1 MRELQAKII
10 EEMGV
15 QPRIDP
21 AGEVRKRVTFLKEYL
36 KATHT
41 KGFVLGIS
49 GGLDSSLAGRLAQ
62 LAVEELEAEG
72 VEANFV
78 AVRLPY
84 GVQHDEDD
92 AQAALDFIRAKT
104 EWTFNISAAVDGFE
118 DEFEKTVGNGISDF
132 HKGNTKA
139 RTRMIAQYALAG
151 EHNYLVIGT
160 DHGAESVTGF
170 FTKFGDGGADILPL
184 FGLNKRQNRALLA
197 ELGAPARIWEKVP
210 TADLLDGKP
219 GRTDEDEL
227 GISYDQIDDYLEGR
241 DVPDA
246 VAEPIEQK
254 YLRTRHKRT
263 VPVTIF
269 DTWWKSQGPEEPGSG
284 CSRPIGRPGHFEPWL
299 NPFRPQRPA
308 CPCQSAP
315 RRLLCLDFLA
325 RWGSNYGISTS
336 LPRTWPARLMP
347 SARAASVRGIR
358 SWMLNRSFPSADSRA
373 ASATRPSSS
382 LTGAIPAALA
392 SLPGT
397 VVTAAPWPP
406 SNWTVA
412 VVVSSR
418 QRCPRRR

>member
-15 QPRIDP
+15 QPRINP
-21 AGEVRKRVTFLKEYL
+21 AEEVRKRVGFLKDYL

-49 GGLDSSLAGRLAQ
+49 GGIDSSLAGRLAQ

-72 VEANFV
+72 VDANFV

-84 GVQHDEDD
+84 GIQHDEDD
-92 AQAALDFIRAKT
+92 AQAALDFIKAKT
-104 EWTFNISAAVDGFE
+104 EWTYNISAGRGRLRGRVRE
-118 DEFEKTVGNGISDF
+118 DRRAPISDF

-139 RTRMIAQYALAG
+139 RARMIAQYALAG

-197 ELGAPARIWEKVP
+197 ELGAPSRVWEKVP

-241 DVPDA
+241 DVPED
-246 VAEPIEQK
+246 VAELIEQK

-269 DTWWKSQGPEEPGSG
+269 DTWWK
-284 CSRPIGRPGHFEPWL
+284 
-299 NPFRPQRPA
+299 
-308 CPCQSAP
+308 
-315 RRLLCLDFLA
+315 
-325 RWGSNYGISTS
+325 
-336 LPRTWPARLMP
+336 
-347 SARAASVRGIR
+347 
-358 SWMLNRSFPSADSRA
+358 
-373 ASATRPSSS
+373 
-382 LTGAIPAALA
+382 
-392 SLPGT
+392 
-397 VVTAAPWPP
+397 
-406 SNWTVA
+406 
-412 VVVSSR
+412 
-418 QRCPRRR
+418 

>member
-1 MRELQAKII
+1 MLTSVEHMRELQAKII

-21 AGEVRKRVTFLKEYL
+21 AEEIRKRVTFLKDYL
-36 KATHT
+36 KATGT

-49 GGLDSSLAGRLAQ
+49 GGIDSSLAGRLAQ

-72 VEANFV
+72 VDANFV

-92 AQAALDFIRAKT
+92 AQAALDFIKAKT
-104 EWTFNISAAVDGFE
+104 EWTYNISRAVDGFE
-118 DEFEKTVGNGISDF
+118 DEFEKTTGAPISDF

-139 RTRMIAQYALAG
+139 RARMIAQYALAG

-197 ELGAPARIWEKVP
+197 ELGAPSRVWEKVP
-210 TADLLDGKP
+210 TADLLDNKP

-227 GISYDQIDDYLEGR
+227 GITYDQIDDYLEGR
-241 DVPDA
+241 DIDLES
-246 VAEPIEQK
+246 AELIEQK

-269 DTWWKSQGPEEPGSG
+269 DTWWK
-284 CSRPIGRPGHFEPWL
+284 
-299 NPFRPQRPA
+299 
-308 CPCQSAP
+308 
-315 RRLLCLDFLA
+315 
-325 RWGSNYGISTS
+325 
-336 LPRTWPARLMP
+336 
-347 SARAASVRGIR
+347 
-358 SWMLNRSFPSADSRA
+358 
-373 ASATRPSSS
+373 
-382 LTGAIPAALA
+382 
-392 SLPGT
+392 
-397 VVTAAPWPP
+397 
-406 SNWTVA
+406 
-412 VVVSSR
+412 
-418 QRCPRRR
+418 